1 MSCPGERNVIK
12 KKKAF
17 GTIDKTRL
25 LTVDEIK
32 LCVKF
37 LELDSNCSTI

>member
-1 MSCPGERNVIK
+1 MLL

-32 LCVKF
+32 PCVKF